1 MKRVLINVGCGFTV
15 GSSWENYD
23 ASPTVRFERLPL
35 VGRIY
40 TKNAIRFPESVR
52 YGDITKAPLCGIGE
66 ADAIFCSHMLEHVP
80 YAAMRDA
87 LANIY
92 AMLKSG
98 GVFRMIVPDLG
109 VRVQNY
115 AERRDKGE
123 IDAATILMR
132 NLGMGSESTSNS
144 FLGRFGALLGNSR
157 HHWMYDEQ
165 SMRAELEAVNFRSI
179 RRCRFG
185 DSKISEIS
193 EVEDESRYVSEVGKE
208 LAFECEK

>member
-1 MKRVLINVGCGFTV
+1 
-15 GSSWENYD
+15 
-23 ASPTVRFERLPL
+23 
-35 VGRIY
+35 
-40 TKNAIRFPESVR
+40 
-52 YGDITKAPLCGIGE
+52 
-66 ADAIFCSHMLEHVP
+66 
-80 YAAMRDA
+80 
-87 LANIY
+87 
-92 AMLKSG
+92 
-98 GVFRMIVPDLG
+98 MIVPDLG

-193 EVEDESRYVSEVGKE
+193 EVEDESRYVSEVGEE